1 MAGPQFLILV
11 RMMIILISNSSIKRD
26 HRNNPSS
33 ALQIAV
39 SCTRRLLQPLEC
51 ILWQLNVQ
59 VNIYSVT
66 FISEGP
72 RRQKLVMGRV
82 TMGYLDSGPSDS
94 DLVLSRAAAALW
106 QPRQVIIQRRSD
118 AGSWFRD
125 QGEHASV
132 ASVATFQQKVGEQF
146 LSWLKNKSLHKLQ
159 LKVFNVFSNYSISNY
174 SFSCK
179 LSLFRKCHIAT
190 LFCFG
195 NIQRA

>member
-1 MAGPQFLILV
+1 
-11 RMMIILISNSSIKRD
+11 MIISNSSIKWD

-82 TMGYLDSGPSDS
+82 TVGYLDSGPSDS

-106 QPRQVIIQRRSD
+106 QPQQVNLQRRSD

-132 ASVATFQQKVGEQF
+132 ARKTESPSATFQQKVGEKF

>member
-1 MAGPQFLILV
+1 MCRSIFIL
-11 RMMIILISNSSIKRD
+11 LLSFQKDPGDKSWWWG
-26 HRNNPSS
+26 
-33 ALQIAV
+33 ALQWDIWTV
-39 SCTRRLLQPLEC
+39 D
-51 ILWQLNVQ
+51 
-59 VNIYSVT
+59 
-66 FISEGP
+66 
-72 RRQKLVMGRV
+72 RV
-82 TMGYLDSGPSDS
+82 TVTLCW
-94 DLVLSRAAAALW
+94 AALLLPCDSLGKW
-106 QPRQVIIQRRSD
+106 SSRFILRRSD

-132 ASVATFQQKVGEQF
+132 IRKTESPSATFQQKVGEKF

-159 LKVFNVFSNYSISNY
+159 LKVFNVFSNYSILND